1 MISQQVLA
9 PKRRQAPFIGIGA
22 GAAMLIAMSFA
33 APGQALDIRNVIK
46 ETVKSNPLI
55 LAELRE
61 ADARNRQ
68 VREALGGY
76 YPSLD
81 LVAGYGFQERDSAN
95 RTFAKADRTRNELE
109 RRELQLSARQL
120 VFDGFYTP
128 YEHKNQQAR
137 ERSANF
143 RATSVGED
151 ISLSVTRVFN
161 EVLKQEA
168 ILKLAQ
174 DTLAY
179 HQQVYEKMNQRFQSG
194 VGSRADFNQI
204 SSRLALAKT
213 NFQNVT
219 ANVRNARINYQQV
232 VGVFPGEG
240 ELEFPGSYHGV
251 LPATVD
257 AGVTRAL
264 DNHPILKVAETDLEA
279 TGYTYEQTKSPFY
292 PRFDVEVERDIN
304 DNIDGSEQS
313 VDDLRVMLRMRYNLY
328 KGGSDQAR
336 KQQFAYLVEKAKEIR
351 NNARREVE
359 QELRLA
365 WVANETLTA
374 QVPILMD
381 YAASSDETKKAYV
394 DQFDL
399 GRRTLLDLLNA
410 ENESVN
416 ARRDLINAKHDL
428 ILNEYRIF
436 HGMGDLMTTVGAE
449 I

>member
-1 MISQQVLA
+1 MSQLTRFA
-9 PKRRQAPFIGIGA
+9 KRRQAPLMGA
-22 GAAMLIAMSFA
+22 VMLVAMSFA
-33 APGQALDIRNVIK
+33 SPGEAVDIRNVIK
-46 ETVKSNPLI
+46 ETVKSNPLV

-61 ADARNRQ
+61 TDARNRK
-68 VREALGGY
+68 VREALAGY

-81 LVAGYGFQERDSAN
+81 LVAGYGFQERDPAN
-95 RTFAKADRTRNELE
+95 RSFADPSRTRNELE

-120 VFDGFYTP
+120 IFDGFYTP
-128 YEHKNQQAR
+128 LEHKNQQAR
-137 ERSANF
+137 ERSAKF

-151 ISLSVTRVFN
+151 ISLSVTRAFT

-179 HQQVYEKMNQRFQSG
+179 HQQVYDKMNQRFQSG

-204 SSRLALAKT
+204 SSRLALSRT
-213 NFQNVT
+213 NLQNVT
-219 ANVRNARINYQQV
+219 ANLRNARINYQQV
-232 VGVFPGEG
+232 VGTFPGEG
-240 ELEFPGSYHGV
+240 ELEFPGSYHNY
-251 LPATVD
+251 LPANVE
-257 AGVTRAL
+257 AAVARAF

-292 PRFDVEVERDIN
+292 PRFDLEVERDAN
-304 DNIDGSEQS
+304 DNIDGSEQK
-313 VDDLRVMLRMRYNLY
+313 VDDLKVMLRMRYNLFR
-328 KGGSDQAR
+328 GGSDQAR
-336 KQQFAYLVEKAKEIR
+336 KQEFAYQVEKAKEIR

-359 QELRLA
+359 QEIRLA

-374 QVPILMD
+374 QIPILID
-381 YAASSDETKKAYV
+381 YAGSAEETKKAYV

-399 GRRTLLDLLNA
+399 GRRTLLDLLNT
-410 ENESVN
+410 ENEAVS
-416 ARRDLINAKHDL
+416 AKRDLINAKHDL

-436 HGMGDLMTTVGAE
+436 HGMGDLMATVGAE